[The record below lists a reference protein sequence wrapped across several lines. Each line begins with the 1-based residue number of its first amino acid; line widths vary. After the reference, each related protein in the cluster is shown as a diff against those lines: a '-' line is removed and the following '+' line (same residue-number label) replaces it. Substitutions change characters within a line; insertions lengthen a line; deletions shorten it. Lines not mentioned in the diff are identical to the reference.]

1 MRTVD
6 RILLFV
12 AAVVISAAA
21 LGLWG
26 YLAAWYAPGEIL
38 GVLDRAMRTGDLY
51 IAAVFLT
58 TLAVALLCFSLTS
71 PGQPKGVVAETD
83 LGQVRVGMEAVDS
96 LVRKAALSIRGVREI
111 KTDLSVDKLGLSVN
125 LKLLVASDLSLPEL
139 TSQVQEAVSSYI
151 QQTVGIAPK
160 QVNVLVRNV
169 AEPIRSRVN

>member
-51 IAAVFLT
+51 IAAIFLT

-71 PGQPKGVVAETD
+71 P
-83 LGQVRVGMEAVDS
+83 
-96 LVRKAALSIRGVREI
+96 
-111 KTDLSVDKLGLSVN
+111 
-125 LKLLVASDLSLPEL
+125 ASQRAWSR
-139 TSQVQEAVSSYI
+139 SH
-151 QQTVGIAPK
+151 
-160 QVNVLVRNV
+160 
-169 AEPIRSRVN
+169 RSRAVGGDGQWILW

>member
-1 MRTVD
+1 MGSGFSGEKSCTVH
-6 RILLFV
+6 
-12 AAVVISAAA
+12 
-21 LGLWG
+21 
-26 YLAAWYAPGEIL
+26 
-38 GVLDRAMRTGDLY
+38 T
-51 IAAVFLT
+51 
-58 TLAVALLCFSLTS
+58 
-71 PGQPKGVVAETD
+71 
-83 LGQVRVGMEAVDS
+83 
-96 LVRKAALSIRGVREI
+96 RGCGR

>member
-38 GVLDRAMRTGDLY
+38 GVLDRAMRTA
-51 IAAVFLT
+51 I
-58 TLAVALLCFSLTS
+58 STS
-71 PGQPKGVVAETD
+71 PLFSSPPSLWRFSALPHLPPAKGRGRETD